1 MLTPKLAHSSP
12 FHHLRARTPFVM
24 DVENKAASGA
34 EKDSRSTTTVESYLD
49 TGDRAKFENG
59 GGPIALHPR
68 FTSRLWEA
76 MGCAPLVVVGRE
88 INAVREKIAE
98 RARHAGSV
106 ASTRAKSF

>member
-49 TGDRAKFENG
+49 TGDRDKVQRKLKQRH
-59 GGPIALHPR
+59 IQ
-68 FTSRLWEA
+68 
-76 MGCAPLVVVGRE
+76 MCVIPL
-88 INAVREKIAE
+88 
-98 RARHAGSV
+98 
-106 ASTRAKSF
+106 SFLC